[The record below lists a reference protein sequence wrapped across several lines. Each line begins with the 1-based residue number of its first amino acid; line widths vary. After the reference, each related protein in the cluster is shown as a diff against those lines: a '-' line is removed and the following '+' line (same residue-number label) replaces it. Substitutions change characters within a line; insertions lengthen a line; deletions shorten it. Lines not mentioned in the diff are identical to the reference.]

1 MCAEMNM
8 IWLHVEA
15 SNLKLS
21 GWVWSPCSQERTEK
35 SYHASS
41 LFRLA
46 PPHPLPPLADHL
58 LQVYP
63 LLRVAFSWSQ
73 GHLSSFIVFWQL
85 GMWSWQAFLFVV
97 GCPMV
102 PTSKSLWV
110 PGSKKK
116 NIQEFFSYVRHWLFQ
131 HLSSRPLAVPL
142 PCSLLKPLSVS
153 SYWVIPFIQRVRL
166 PYWQAWVKIVLQ
178 PQGTGSFELSDSQ
191 NTWCE

>member
-46 PPHPLPPLADHL
+46 PPTLSPHL
-58 LQVYP
+58 LITYYKSTHCSGLP
-63 LLRVAFSWSQ
+63 FPEARAIYLLSLFSGSLGCDPGRLSYLLLDAPWSPHQ
-73 GHLSSFIVFWQL
+73 SPFGS
-85 GMWSWQAFLFVV
+85 QAA
-97 GCPMV
+97 
-102 PTSKSLWV
+102 
-110 PGSKKK
+110 KKK